1 MKTRPATTRR
11 IPITATAKAFRKSV
25 PAAGGREVNK
35 SAWVFRQ
42 ALVKLFSLAG
52 LGGGINCWALKWWA
66 KCGVWL
72 GMCVKKDRISGL
84 FVCKVQ
90 YKLTFEHIAVFLV
103 EFVHTAGGI
112 DDFLFAGVERMAF
125 GANLDI
131 EGFFGHGGFGIELV
145 AARAGNRY
153 VVVIWVDTLFHDH
166 FLLVSGHRGCAYA
179 SG

>member
-1 MKTRPATTRR
+1 MAGKVCKKRPHKRS
-11 IPITATAKAFRKSV
+11 FRLHS
-25 PAAGGREVNK
+25 PTQK
-35 SAWVFRQ
+35 SA
-42 ALVKLFSLAG
+42 
-52 LGGGINCWALKWWA
+52 
-66 KCGVWL
+66 
-72 GMCVKKDRISGL
+72 
-84 FVCKVQ
+84 
-90 YKLTFEHIAVFLV
+90 FEHIAVFLV

-131 EGFFGHGGFGIELV
+131 EGFFGHGGFGNELV

-153 VVVIWVDTLFHDH
+153 VVVIGMDTLFHDH